1 MMMIERNIKVTDRK
15 SLSELKA
22 YVTKQRDLKKIEATS
37 SFTYIKKRWSPKRVA
52 GDFLKNTALPFFIHR
67 AFDIVRSVGKTEE
80 HETAQSWVDMVEQ
93 LVESY
98 ISRKAEEMS
107 D

>member
-1 MMMIERNIKVTDRK
+1 MMIETNVKVTDRK

-22 YVTKQRDLKKIEATS
+22 YVTKQRDLKKAEATS

-52 GDFLKNTALPFFIHR
+52 TDFLKNTALPFFIHK

-80 HETAQSWVDMVEQ
+80 HETAQSWIDLIEQ

-98 ISRKAEEMS
+98 LNRKAEEKS